1 MSELS
6 DNLKTLRKKHGLTQA
21 DLAAALDMS
30 KSVISMYESGQRL
43 PSFEVLE
50 ALADYYNVSLSA
62 LRGETA
68 ATSLRIP
75 VLGTIPAGIPIEA
88 IEDIIDW
95 EEIPASMQ
103 KGGREYFAL
112 LVRGD
117 SMYPRYEEGDILI
130 VRKQDTCESGDDC
143 IVMVNGND
151 ATFKRVRLGENTLT
165 LQPINPQYEIKTFTA
180 NEIETLPVRIL
191 GVVVELRRKVK

>member
-180 NEIETLPVRIL
+180 KEIETLPVRIL